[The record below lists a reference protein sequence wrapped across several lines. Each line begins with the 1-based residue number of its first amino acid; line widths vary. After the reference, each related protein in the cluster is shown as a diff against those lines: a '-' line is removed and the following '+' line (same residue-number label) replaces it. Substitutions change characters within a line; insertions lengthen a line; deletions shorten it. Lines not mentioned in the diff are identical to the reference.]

1 MKINFTKNKM
11 ENKFEQMATMSQINH
26 QLKIFKNKKK
36 YEKSIKRS
44 EPTR

>member
-1 MKINFTKNKM
+1 M
-11 ENKFEQMATMSQINH
+11 ENKYEQMATTSQSNH
-26 QLKIFKNKKK
+26 QIKIFKTKKK